1 METVQTAL
9 YKQRIAVVLE
19 SQQSL
24 SQGEFD
30 QTLLGYE
37 PIYEGD
43 IVYTLSI
50 TVLGKAQLVTV
61 LVYQYIFVWIC
72 EVEDLTPLWQ
82 CHGNA

>member
-1 METVQTAL
+1 MLA
-9 YKQRIAVVLE
+9 

-43 IVYTLSI
+43 IVYTLSM

-61 LVYQYIFVWIC
+61 LVYQYLCGYVRWK
-72 EVEDLTPLWQ
+72 TS
-82 CHGNA
+82 HHYGNAMEMHDRW